1 MSKRIDIPLPA
12 DTPLPPITAPSL
24 EEVPPSFNQERPTPL
39 DANMISARTR
49 PRAVVLVY
57 AIELVWA
64 LLIAAPVHAWARR
77 VYGTHPDGDAVL
89 WAPGGRE
96 LLGWLGGLDA
106 AFGVTMRTSILL
118 LVIGAVVSQ
127 VLTGALLVSLGTERP
142 GRRAIRART
151 ALAEGIN
158 LWLPMTCVLIVASAV
173 GLALL
178 GAGVGLGLA
187 LDRALIPSF
196 GDATAF
202 KIGFGLAASSLLL
215 ACLTGVYFDLV
226 RAAIAREATVD
237 RAALTA
243 ASRLWSGFKRGA
255 KVGVRSYVSALR
267 EWSWRAAASFTLL
280 GVGWLASSALGG
292 KGGFAVVAL
301 FVVHQAIVMGRI
313 ALRASYFAR
322 TLRIVG

>member
-1 MSKRIDIPLPA
+1 MSDRLDIPLPA

-39 DANMISARTR
+39 DANMISARRR

-187 LDRALIPSF
+187 FDRALIPSF

-202 KIGFGLAASSLLL
+202 KVGFGLAAFSLLL

-255 KVGVRSYVSALR
+255 KVGVGSYFAALR
-267 EWSWRAAASFTLL
+267 EWSWRAAASFALL

-301 FVVHQAIVMGRI
+301 FVVHQAIVIGRI